1 LLEELAD
8 GAAVEEVQF
17 GAGASDDAR
26 EAVFKQTAMDGA
38 ANHAP
43 VSGDKYCLVLL

>member
-1 LLEELAD
+1 LLKKLAD
-8 GAAVEEVQF
+8 AAAVEEVQF

-26 EAVFKQTAMDGA
+26 EAVFKQAAMDGA